1 METAGL
7 FTKRGKNKNH
17 LMAAMNQSPPKE
29 VPQSGLADCKKNV
42 EPTSPVESC
51 VSMKSDHSM
60 NPPLKFP
67 KEPSDTPGVEPSS
80 PVGSCVSMKSDN
92 SMNPPLKFQKEPSDT
107 PGVEPSSPVWSCA
120 SMKSNISMD
129 LPQRF
134 QKEPSDTPGV
144 IQQERVHTSTPS
156 CVSLKSDW
164 SMELPVTLNK
174 PTDRRVI
181 QQERVHTSTPSCVS
195 LKSDW
200 SMELPVTLNK
210 PTDRRVIQQER
221 VHTSTPSCV
230 SLKSDWSMELPV
242 TLNKPTDRSVEPP
255 SSVGSGVPKKN
266 DHSMIS
272 PLQFLKTRS
281 VEPSSTVGSCVSIK
295 SDNSMNP
302 PLALQKESSDTTGV
316 ESSSTVGSGISIKSD
331 NSMNPPLALQKEP
344 SDPTGKRTKI
354 QLNQKIT
361 VNMVYSADD
370 SEKCS
375 PEDKL
380 KSILRKR
387 FQRISEGLQQQGYS
401 KLLNDIYTELYIT
414 EGVIGEVNNEHE
426 VRQIETASRIHQ
438 ITDDKPIKCN
448 DIFKPLQGQD
458 RVIRTV
464 LTNGV
469 AGIGKTISVQKF
481 ILDWAEDLAN
491 QNVHFIF
498 PLPFREL
505 NLLKDHCFSLENL
518 LHHFFPHLKEITF
531 TNVTTKKIVFI
542 FDGLDEHRLSLDF
555 KNSMVVSEVNITTS
569 VDVLL
574 TNLIKGNLLSSA
586 LIWITSR
593 PAAASQIPH
602 EWISQVTEIRGF
614 NDPQKEEYLRKSI
627 SDESLA
633 NDVIKHLKLSR
644 SLYIMCHIPVFCW
657 ISATVLEKMLK
668 EADGKAIPKTLTQMY
683 THFLIIQTRIRKE
696 KYNKEQRDDKE
707 MIIKLGE
714 LAFKQL
720 LKGNLIFYEEDL
732 EECGINVNDAVVNS
746 GVCTRIFREECE
758 LFHSKGRVFCF
769 VHLSIQEFLAALY
782 VHIDF
787 SRGNNTVLHQWNPAK
802 CAIKFSCLSL
812 TDLHKTAVDKAL
824 QSKSGEF
831 DLFLRFLLG
840 ISQESNQALLQVL
853 FPKTSE
859 SGSSNVQQSIEYIK
873 IRLRMRL
880 DPEKY
885 INLFHCL
892 NELNDFSLEEEIQEF
907 QRSRRL
913 AKTKLSPS
921 QWSALVFVLLTS
933 GNALDAFDLRKYS
946 MENSDECLQRM
957 LPVVTLSRTAEVRHC
972 NLLDKGIQALTS
984 AISSKSSS
992 LKELKLSGNNLHQ
1005 SGIRILSEGL
1015 RSPHC
1020 KLDILE
1026 LSECGIQAED
1036 CGPLFSAL
1044 NSNPSHLRGLD
1055 LSFNPLCASVTSGII
1070 LLSDTLRNPLCR
1082 LETLKLYN
1090 CQLNSKSCPYL
1101 ATALNSNSS
1110 LIELDLSKNT
1120 LNADGVQHL
1129 SKGLGNPSC
1138 KLNVLNLS
1146 DCGITSSGCRIL
1158 CKALNSNPSH
1168 LSELCLNRNKFGDSG
1183 VKHISDFLS
1192 KTCCK
1197 LEKLSLSYCSVT
1209 ESGCTDLAS
1218 ALTLNP
1224 LHLKELEL
1232 TGNQLGMS
1240 GREKL
1245 KVLQQHKDYKLEKLK

>member
-1 METAGL
+1 W
-7 FTKRGKNKNH
+7 
-17 LMAAMNQSPPKE
+17 PPDK
-29 VPQSGLADCKKNV
+29 
-42 EPTSPVESC
+42 
-51 VSMKSDHSM
+51 
-60 NPPLKFP
+60 
-67 KEPSDTPGVEPSS
+67 
-80 PVGSCVSMKSDN
+80 
-92 SMNPPLKFQKEPSDT
+92 
-107 PGVEPSSPVWSCA
+107 
-120 SMKSNISMD
+120 
-129 LPQRF
+129 
-134 QKEPSDTPGV
+134 
-144 IQQERVHTSTPS
+144 
-156 CVSLKSDW
+156 
-164 SMELPVTLNK
+164 
-174 PTDRRVI
+174 
-181 QQERVHTSTPSCVS
+181 
-195 LKSDW
+195 
-200 SMELPVTLNK
+200 
-210 PTDRRVIQQER
+210 
-221 VHTSTPSCV
+221 
-230 SLKSDWSMELPV
+230 
-242 TLNKPTDRSVEPP
+242 
-255 SSVGSGVPKKN
+255 
-266 DHSMIS
+266 
-272 PLQFLKTRS
+272 
-281 VEPSSTVGSCVSIK
+281 
-295 SDNSMNP
+295 
-302 PLALQKESSDTTGV
+302 
-316 ESSSTVGSGISIKSD
+316 
-331 NSMNPPLALQKEP
+331 
-344 SDPTGKRTKI
+344 
-354 QLNQKIT
+354 
-361 VNMVYSADD
+361 
-370 SEKCS
+370 
-375 PEDKL
+375 KL
-380 KSILRKR
+380 KSSLKKR
-387 FQRISEGLQQQGYS
+387 FQRISNGVQQQGYS
-401 KLLNDIYTELYIT
+401 KLLNEIYTELYIT
-414 EGVIGEVNNEHE
+414 EGGSGEVNNEHE

-438 ITDDKPIKCN
+438 IIDDKPIKCN

-464 LTNGV
+464 LTKGV

-481 ILDWAEDLAN
+481 ILDWAENIAN

-505 NLLKDHCFSLENL
+505 NLLKDQRFSLEDL
-518 LHHFFPHLKEITF
+518 LHHFFPQLKEITF
-531 TNVTTKKIVFI
+531 TNVTTKNMVFI

-574 TNLIKGNLLSSA
+574 TNLIKGNLLPSA

-614 NDPQKEEYLRKSI
+614 NDPQKDEYLRKSI

-633 NDVIKHLKLSR
+633 NDVIKHLKSSR

-683 THFLIIQTRIRKE
+683 THFIIIQTHIRKE
-696 KYNKEQRDDKE
+696 KFNEDDKE
-707 MIIKLGE
+707 MMIKLGE

-732 EECGINVNDAVVNS
+732 EECGINVNEAVVNT
-746 GVCTRIFREECE
+746 GVCTRIFRKEFEC
-758 LFHSKGRVFCF
+758 LHNKGRVFCF
-769 VHLSIQEFLAALY
+769 VHLSIQEHLAALY
-782 VHIDF
+782 VYIDF
-787 SRGNNTVLHQWNPAK
+787 SRGNKTVLHQWNPAK

-812 TDLHKTAVDKAL
+812 TELHKSAVDKAL

-840 ISQESNQALLQVL
+840 ISQESNQALLQML
-853 FPKTSE
+853 LPQTSE
-859 SGSSNVQQSIEYIK
+859 YSSPNVQQTTEYIK

-907 QRSRRL
+907 QRSRSL

-933 GNALDAFDLRKYS
+933 GNELDVFDLRKYS

-957 LPVVTLSRTAEVRHC
+957 LPVVKLSRTAEVRQC

-992 LKELKLSGNNLHQ
+992 LKELKLTGNTLHQ

-1020 KLDILE
+1020 KLEMLE

-1036 CGPLFSAL
+1036 CSHLFSAL
-1044 NSNPSHLRGLD
+1044 NSNPSHLRVLD
-1055 LSFNPLCASVTSGII
+1055 LSFNPLCPSETSETSGII
-1070 LLSDTLRNPLCR
+1070 FLSDTLNNPLCR
-1082 LETLKLYN
+1082 LEKLKLYN

-1101 ATALNSNSS
+1101 ATALKNNSS
-1110 LIELDLSKNT
+1110 LTELDLSKNA
-1120 LNADGVQHL
+1120 LNSDGVRHL
-1129 SKGLGNPSC
+1129 SKGLENPSC

-1146 DCGITSSGCRIL
+1146 DCGITGDDCLIL
-1158 CKALNSNPSH
+1158 CEALNSNPSH
-1168 LSELCLNRNKFGDSG
+1168 LSELCLNRNRLGDIG

-1192 KTCCK
+1192 KPCCK
-1197 LEKLSLSYCSVT
+1197 LEKISLSYCSVT
-1209 ESGCTDLAS
+1209 ESGCADLAS

-1224 LHLKELEL
+1224 LHLRELEL
-1232 TGNQLGMS
+1232 TGNQLRIS

-1245 KVLQQHKDYKLEKLK
+1245 SVLQQHKDYKLEKLKL